1 MAKESQG
8 VVCFLA
14 TASAQA
20 TSVAANQ
27 VAEVV
32 GFSGPSESGAVID
45 VTDLTATAKTKLVGV
60 YDGGQ
65 VTLNMNFNVT
75 ATSHMKIREMLS
87 ARTLG
92 NLMIQLSSATTTQ
105 KIAMKGYVTGFNVT
119 GSVDNK
125 IASDMTFSISGG
137 VTFTT

>member
-8 VVCFLA
+8 VWAFIA

-20 TSVAANQ
+20 TSEAANL

-32 GFSGPSESGAVID
+32 GFSGPSMTGAVID
-45 VTDLTATAKTKLVGV
+45 VTDLSATAKTKLVGV

-65 VTLNMNFNVT
+65 VTLNMNFSAT
-75 ATSHMKIREMLS
+75 ATSHMKIREMLA

-92 NLMIQLSSATTTQ
+92 NVMLQLSTATTSQ
-105 KIAMKGYVTGFNVT
+105 KIAMKGYVTGYNVT

-137 VTFTT
+137 VTYTT